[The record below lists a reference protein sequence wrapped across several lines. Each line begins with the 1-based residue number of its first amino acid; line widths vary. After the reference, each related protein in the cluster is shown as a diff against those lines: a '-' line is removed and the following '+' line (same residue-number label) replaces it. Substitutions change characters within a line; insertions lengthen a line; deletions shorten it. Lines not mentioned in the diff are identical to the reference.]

1 MIDGMPEKEF
11 VVRALGF
18 HKIMLSMEVP
28 QASVG
33 YCWSSA
39 AASVDRLVRIA
50 EERMYEDKHEFYKH
64 HPEMK
69 R

>member
-1 MIDGMPEKEF
+1 MQ
-11 VVRALGF
+11 
-18 HKIMLSMEVP
+18 SMEVP

-33 YCWSSA
+33 YCWSGA
-39 AASVDRLVRIA
+39 AESVDRLVRIA